1 MKTYTYKRF
10 KYKDKFYKFKEPL
23 KVQINNFLCYD
34 LKTMGGELSIPSI
47 QDGYT
52 KKEEITN
59 PEKEIKWYLTY
70 IFDNYLI
77 KKDDELDDADRAFR
91 DKFMKL
97 IDFSKK

>member
-10 KYKDKFYKFKEPL
+10 KYQDKFYKFKEPL

-34 LKTMGGELSIPSI
+34 LKTMAGELSIPSI

-59 PEKEIKWYLTY
+59 PEKEIKWYLQY
-70 IFDNYLI
+70 IFESYYHKLYLHEHHFLKI
-77 KKDDELDDADRAFR
+77 YPYISLSI
-91 DKFMKL
+91 L
-97 IDFSKK
+97 IIIL